1 MKILVF
7 EYITGGGFAG
17 QALPDKLAAEG
28 RMMLQALLDDL
39 KSLPDLELI
48 LPLDERC
55 LNFSLPANARV
66 APVGTNVDINRLLS
80 ELMLEADAVWPVAP
94 ETGGVLAD
102 IARQV
107 LACGKTLLLSTP
119 ETVAMCGDK
128 LATYRYLRDQGLPVV
143 EALPLLGL
151 AESPF
156 PASVI
161 KPIDGVGCEGN
172 RIIEDSTQ
180 FQMAIA
186 GLRDTANYLIQP
198 FCHGQAASLSC
209 LFKQGLGWLLCCN
222 QQQIAVENGQF
233 HLQACIVN
241 AATESIVAYQALVD
255 RVARAMPGLWGYV
268 GIDLIETPDE
278 GALILEINPR
288 LTTSYV
294 GIKRATGI
302 NVAEQTLLLLDGE
315 PNLTF
320 SKRQPVAVVI
330 H

>member
-7 EYITGGGFAG
+7 EYITGGGLAG

-55 LNFSLPANARV
+55 LDFSLPANARV

-94 ETGGVLAD
+94 ETDGLLAN

-107 LACGKTLLLSTP
+107 MAFGKTLLLSEP

-128 LATYRYLRDQGLPVV
+128 LATYRRLRDHGLPVV
-143 EALPLLGL
+143 ETLPLLGL

-156 PASVI
+156 PLGVI

-172 RIIEDSTQ
+172 RIIEDSRQ
-180 FQMAIA
+180 FQAAIA
-186 GLRDTANYLIQP
+186 GLEDAGRYLIQP
-198 FCHGQAASLSC
+198 MCHGQAASLSC
-209 LFKQGLGWLLCCN
+209 LFERGRSWVLCRN
-222 QQQIAVENGQF
+222 HQQIAVENRQF

-241 AATESIVAYQALVD
+241 AAAGGLAAYQGLADL
-255 RVARAMPGLWGYV
+255 VARAMPGLWGYV
-268 GIDLIETPDE
+268 GIDLIETPGE

-302 NVAEQTLLLLDGE
+302 NVAEQTLRLLDGE
-315 PNLTF
+315 PNLIF
-320 SKRQPVAVVI
+320 SKRQPVTVVI